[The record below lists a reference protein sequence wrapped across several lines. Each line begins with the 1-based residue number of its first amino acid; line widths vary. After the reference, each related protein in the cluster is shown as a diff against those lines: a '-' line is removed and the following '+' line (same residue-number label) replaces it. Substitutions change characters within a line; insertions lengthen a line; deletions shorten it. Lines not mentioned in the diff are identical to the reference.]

1 MFGLLAENGPCYVNS
16 DSNSTRLNPNSW
28 NNEGKMHVDTA
39 RPKMNPA
46 DARRP
51 TLVNM
56 LYLDQPV
63 QVGFSY
69 DSLKNYTVNLI
80 TDDRKELK
88 AGEPIPE
95 QNATFLVG
103 TGYSTDGNL
112 TTRGTRNS
120 AVALWHFAQVW
131 FQEFPGYHPN
141 DSRIS
146 LASQSCE
153 SFASY

>member
-1 MFGLLAENGPCYVNS
+1 
-16 DSNSTRLNPNSW
+16 
-28 NNEGKMHVDTA
+28 
-39 RPKMNPA
+39 
-46 DARRP
+46 
-51 TLVNM
+51 M

-69 DSLKNYTVNLI
+69 DSLYNYTINLI
-80 TDDRKELK
+80 TDERTDLE
-88 AGEPIPE
+88 AGQPVPE
-95 QNATFLVG
+95 QNATFRVG
-103 TGYSTDGNL
+103 TGYSTNRNS

-131 FQEFPGYHPN
+131 FQEFPAYHPN

-153 SFASY
+153 SFAPFPKPRRVFKPR